1 MKNAFMPLIAV
12 CLLLSSTGTANAQ
25 RGGGGGGGGAICMP
39 ADSVAAWILQGLQ
52 RVSAD
57 QSSEGAAT
65 RERRKLPLTTASQVT
80 YVTDNAV
87 CASAEKTY
95 TANVTGS
102 STPSG
107 SVYVF
112 KIKDVYMVA
121 DTGQKAGEY
130 VVTMTLSKQFKLL
143 ARYHQ

>member
-1 MKNAFMPLIAV
+1 MKNKFMPLLAV
-12 CLLLSSTGTANAQ
+12 WLIVSAVGTANAQ
-25 RGGGGGGGGAICMP
+25 RGGGGGGAVCMP
-39 ADSVAAWILQGLQ
+39 ADTVAAWILQGLQ
-52 RVSAD
+52 RVAAE
-57 QSSEGAAT
+57 QSPEAAAT
-65 RERRKLPLTTASQVT
+65 RERRKLPLTSASQVT
-80 YVTDNAV
+80 YVTDNTL
-87 CASAEKTY
+87 CASAEQTY

-107 SVYVF
+107 SVYLF

-130 VVTMTLSKQFKLL
+130 VLTMTLSRQFKLL

>member
-1 MKNAFMPLIAV
+1 
-12 CLLLSSTGTANAQ
+12 
-25 RGGGGGGGGAICMP
+25 
-39 ADSVAAWILQGLQ
+39 
-52 RVSAD
+52 
-57 QSSEGAAT
+57 
-65 RERRKLPLTTASQVT
+65 VT
-80 YVTDNAV
+80 VP
-87 CASAEKTY
+87 
-95 TANVTGS
+95 

-130 VVTMTLSKQFKLL
+130 VVTVTLSKPFKLL

>member
-1 MKNAFMPLIAV
+1 MKHKFMPLIAV
-12 CLLLSSTGTANAQ
+12 CLIVSAQGTASAQ
-25 RGGGGGGGGAICMP
+25 RGGGGGGAVCMP
-39 ADSVAAWILQGLQ
+39 ADSVSAWILQGLQ
-52 RVSAD
+52 RVATE
-57 QSSEGAAT
+57 QSPEAAAT
-65 RERRKLPLTTASQVT
+65 RERRKLPLTTTSQVT
-80 YVTDNAV
+80 YVTDNSL
-87 CASAEKTY
+87 CASSEQTY
-95 TANVTGS
+95 TANVTGP

>member
-1 MKNAFMPLIAV
+1 
-12 CLLLSSTGTANAQ
+12 
-25 RGGGGGGGGAICMP
+25 MP
-39 ADSVAAWILQGLQ
+39 ADTVAVDSPRAAANRGGTKPE
-52 RVSAD
+52 A
-57 QSSEGAAT
+57 AAT
-65 RERRKLPLTTASQVT
+65 RERRKLPLTSASQVT
-80 YVTDNAV
+80 YVTDNAL
-87 CASAEKTY
+87 CASAEQRY
-95 TANVTGS
+95 SANVTVP

-130 VVTMTLSKQFKLL
+130 VVTVTLSKPFKLL